1 MQRLSLSVP
10 LDDNKEAI
18 VGLIENNAGIR
29 RLSLLDHPLKGQA
42 DAAIIQALH
51 LRPRLDELKISL
63 VGLDAWTALASLIA
77 SPSCPRELT
86 LKEMEFS
93 CFESDPMQIISALA
107 ENRNLEVLNLNS
119 RKFSRQAVP
128 SFVKMVESHP
138 TLKGIRIKSLK
149 FSRDDVERIQRALER
164 NRSISTAAP
173 AATAAL
179 QVLAGRHYPP
189 EIIHQV
195 IEEIRTLSPQGKED
209 GLQTL
214 VNLRAA
220 VLQDGPRS

>member
-1 MQRLSLSVP
+1 
-10 LDDNKEAI
+10 
-18 VGLIENNAGIR
+18 
-29 RLSLLDHPLKGQA
+29 
-42 DAAIIQALH
+42 
-51 LRPRLDELKISL
+51 
-63 VGLDAWTALASLIA
+63 
-77 SPSCPRELT
+77 
-86 LKEMEFS
+86 
-93 CFESDPMQIISALA
+93 MQIISALA
-107 ENRNLEVLNLNS
+107 ENHNLEVLNLNS

-138 TLKGIRIKSLK
+138 TLKGIRMPLIRE
-149 FSRDDVERIQRALER
+149 FSRDEVGRIQRALER
-164 NRSISTAAP
+164 NREISIAAP

-179 QVLAGRHYPP
+179 QVLAGRNYSP